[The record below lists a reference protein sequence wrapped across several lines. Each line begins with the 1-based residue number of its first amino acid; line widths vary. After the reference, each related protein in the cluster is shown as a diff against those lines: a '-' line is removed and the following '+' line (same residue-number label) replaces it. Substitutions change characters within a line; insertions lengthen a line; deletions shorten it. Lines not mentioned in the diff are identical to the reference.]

1 LLDIAFTN
9 EINITPLEV
18 QTVENGE
25 HRAGNYMKVDAESFS
40 VHVLKSDR
48 LHSFSKVI
56 LKVVKF
62 STQLEMLREYHRS

>member
-18 QTVENGE
+18 QTVENGD

-40 VHVLKSDR
+40 VQVLKSGR
-48 LHSFSKVI
+48 LHSFSK
-56 LKVVKF
+56 
-62 STQLEMLREYHRS
+62 SS